1 MTIRALAIIA
11 LLAAAGSPAAAQQPG
26 GVTATPAYRHEIPN
40 LPGKSLVA
48 VVVSY
53 APGAKSPPH
62 RHAASAFITAYV
74 LSGSVRSQVDD
85 EPVRVYRA
93 GESWSERPGARHKVS
108 ENASADEPAQLLA
121 VFVVDTSE
129 RNLTGP
135 DHD

>member
-1 MTIRALAIIA
+1 MIIHSLAIIA
-11 LLAAAGSPAAAQQPG
+11 ILAAAGPAAAQQS
-26 GVTATPAYRHEIPN
+26 GVTVTPAYRHEIPN

-48 VVVSY
+48 VVVNY

-62 RHAASAFITAYV
+62 RHAASAFIAAYV
-74 LSGSVRSQVDD
+74 LSGAVRSQVDD

-108 ENASADEPAQLLA
+108 ENASTTEPAQLLA
-121 VFVVDTSE
+121 TFVVDTSE
-129 RNLTGP
+129 RTLTGP